1 MAVTKQKS
9 VFSFSVGE
17 DGSIVI
23 GATKTS
29 PNDIYKATV
38 VGTENGGDD
47 IAVVDIEEMSVKQL
61 REYLTQIGVDF
72 PSDATKAELRE
83 LAKA

>member
-9 VFSFSVGE
+9 IFSFSMGK

-29 PNDIYKATV
+29 PNDIYKATII
-38 VGTENGGDD
+38 GPENGGND

-61 REYLTQIGVDF
+61 REYLTQIGVEF
-72 PSDATKAELRE
+72 PSDATKAQLKE

>member
-9 VFSFSVGE
+9 IFGFSVGS

-29 PNDIYKATV
+29 PNDIYQATI

-61 REYLTQIGVDF
+61 REYLTQIGKDF

-83 LAKA
+83 IAKA